1 METSDV
7 MNISLLTV
15 LKGIPYFRLTRP
27 MFLFKLSKQMSII
40 IFYCCV
46 PAFRIICGL
55 WVFCSKR
62 KHLLNTLLS
71 LEYIILSV
79 FWLIILIL
87 SYIGEEIF
95 FSLFFLTFAACEG
108 ALGLALLVSIVRTH
122 GNDRFGNFNLL
133 QC

>member
-1 METSDV
+1 MGVFSFL
-7 MNISLLTV
+7 NV
-15 LKGIPYFRLTRP
+15 LKEKFLFLTYKINI
-27 MFLFKLSKQMSII
+27 LFKLLKQMSI
-40 IFYCCV
+40 FTLYYCV
-46 PAFRIICGL
+46 PIFRIMCGL

-62 KHLLNTLLS
+62 KHLLNTLLR

-79 FWLIILIL
+79 FWVIVLFLC
-87 SYIGEEIF
+87 YIGQEIF

>member
-1 METSDV
+1 MSMLMSYYSV
-7 MNISLLTV
+7 PILSSL
-15 LKGIPYFRLTRP
+15 
-27 MFLFKLSKQMSII
+27 
-40 IFYCCV
+40 
-46 PAFRIICGL
+46 CGL

-71 LEYIILSV
+71 LEYIMLSV
-79 FWLIILIL
+79 FWLMVL
-87 SYIGEEIF
+87 SLSLMGQEVF

-108 ALGLALLVSIVRTH
+108 ALGLALLVSIVRSH